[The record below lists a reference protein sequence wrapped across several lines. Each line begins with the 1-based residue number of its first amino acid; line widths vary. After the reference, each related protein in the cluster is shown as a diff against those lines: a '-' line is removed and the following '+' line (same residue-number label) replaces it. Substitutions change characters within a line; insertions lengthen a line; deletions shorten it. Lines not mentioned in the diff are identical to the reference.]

1 MKCSETTEI
10 FHYLVHDTTR
20 ISENHE
26 LICVVS
32 WTNSWSISISPLH
45 LFFSNRE
52 EGQYYPLNG
61 LSEQCKFHGFLDPAA
76 CFYNTPWS
84 GLESEFLAPVLSA
97 DHLSDDMVPAWPQIE
112 QLSNWTEMTWV
123 HGYSPVHVSLCLHS
137 PVPLF
142 PEMVENSWQIC
153 CEETGE
159 N

>member
-1 MKCSETTEI
+1 MKYLDFPSTFI
-10 FHYLVHDTTR
+10 F
-20 ISENHE
+20 SK
-26 LICVVS
+26 S
-32 WTNSWSISISPLH
+32 
-45 LFFSNRE
+45 E
-52 EGQYYPLNG
+52 EGQYF
-61 LSEQCKFHGFLDPAA
+61 QGFLDPAA

-142 PEMVENSWQIC
+142 PEMVENS
-153 CEETGE
+153 
-159 N
+159 